1 VLISTDK
8 AVNPTSMMG
17 VTKQIAERIAAGAPV
32 PARRRHRRMRRL
44 PVWPLLAAALAALAP
59 PASAQGGSGAPPAAA
74 TPDSLVL
81 RPGDAVRIT
90 VWRKPELSGEFAVA
104 GDGSITHPLYRAL
117 RVTGMPL
124 VTAEGRLRAFLQQFE
139 TSPEFVMEPLLH
151 VAIGGEVV
159 RPNLYT
165 LRPETSVSDAV
176 ALAGGPTE
184 RGRRDRVRLLRDG
197 REIALDL
204 TRPQAGVAATP
215 IRSGDQILVDRKHA
229 LFRETIGPII
239 TVAGATAAILNVIL
253 RAGRY

>member
-1 VLISTDK
+1 MS
-8 AVNPTSMMG
+8 
-17 VTKQIAERIAAGAPV
+17 
-32 PARRRHRRMRRL
+32 RRL
-44 PVWPLLAAALAALAP
+44 WPLLAAAVGALALALAP
-59 PASAQGGSGAPPAAA
+59 AAA
-74 TPDSLVL
+74 AQAGGPGPRDSLML

-90 VWRKPELSGEFAVA
+90 VWRKPEMSGEFAVA
-104 GDGSITHPLYRAL
+104 GDGSITHPLYRSL

-124 VTAEGRLRAFLQQFE
+124 ATAEGRLRMFLQQFE
-139 TSPEFVMEPLLH
+139 TNPEFVMEPLLH

-176 ALAGGPTE
+176 ALAGGPTD

-197 REIALDL
+197 REIPLDL

-229 LFRETIGPII
+229 VFRETIGPII

-253 RAGRY
+253 RNGRY

>member
-1 VLISTDK
+1 MRLSF
-8 AVNPTSMMG
+8 P
-17 VTKQIAERIAAGAPV
+17 AA
-32 PARRRHRRMRRL
+32 
-44 PVWPLLAAALAALAP
+44 WPLLAAALAAFA
-59 PASAQGGSGAPPAAA
+59 PAARA
-74 TPDSLVL
+74 QAGPGASPRDSLVL

-124 VTAEGRLRAFLQQFE
+124 GTAEGRLRTFLQQYE
-139 TSPEFVMEPLLH
+139 TNPEFVMEPLLH

-165 LRPETSVSDAV
+165 LRPETSVSNAV

-197 REIALDL
+197 GEVVLDL
-204 TRPQAGVAATP
+204 TRPQAGIAATS
-215 IRSGDQILVDRKHA
+215 IRSGDQILVDRKRA
-229 LFRETIGPII
+229 VFRETIGPII
-239 TVAGATAAILNVIL
+239 TVVGATAAILNVIL
-253 RAGRY
+253 RAGR

>member
-1 VLISTDK
+1 MS
-8 AVNPTSMMG
+8 
-17 VTKQIAERIAAGAPV
+17 
-32 PARRRHRRMRRL
+32 RRL
-44 PVWPLLAAALAALAP
+44 WPLLAAAVGALALALAP
-59 PASAQGGSGAPPAAA
+59 AAA
-74 TPDSLVL
+74 AQAGGPGPRDSLML

-90 VWRKPELSGEFAVA
+90 VWRKPEMSGEFAVA
-104 GDGSITHPLYRAL
+104 GDGSITHPLYRSL

-124 VTAEGRLRAFLQQFE
+124 ATAEGRLRTFLQQFE
-139 TSPEFVMEPLLH
+139 TNPEFVMEPLLH

-176 ALAGGPTE
+176 ALAGGPTD

-197 REIALDL
+197 REIPLDL

-229 LFRETIGPII
+229 VFRETIGPII

-253 RAGRY
+253 RNGRY

>member
-1 VLISTDK
+1 
-8 AVNPTSMMG
+8 
-17 VTKQIAERIAAGAPV
+17 
-32 PARRRHRRMRRL
+32 
-44 PVWPLLAAALAALAP
+44 
-59 PASAQGGSGAPPAAA
+59 
-74 TPDSLVL
+74 
-81 RPGDAVRIT
+81 VRIT
-90 VWRKPELSGEFAVA
+90 VWRKPEMSGEFAVA

-117 RVTGMPL
+117 RVTGIPL
-124 VTAEGRLRAFLQQFE
+124 VTAEGRLRTFLQQFE
-139 TSPEFVMEPLLH
+139 TNPEFVMEPLLH

-197 REIALDL
+197 REIVVDL
-204 TRPQAGVAATP
+204 TRPQPGVAAMP
-215 IRSGDQILVDRKHA
+215 IRSGDQILVDRKRA
-229 LFRETIGPII
+229 VFRETIGPIL

>member
-1 VLISTDK
+1 MS
-8 AVNPTSMMG
+8 
-17 VTKQIAERIAAGAPV
+17 
-32 PARRRHRRMRRL
+32 RRL
-44 PVWPLLAAALAALAP
+44 WPLLAAAVGALALAP
-59 PASAQGGSGAPPAAA
+59 AAA
-74 TPDSLVL
+74 AQAGGPGPRDSLML

-90 VWRKPELSGEFAVA
+90 VWRKPEMSGEFAVA
-104 GDGSITHPLYRAL
+104 GDGSITHPLYRSL

-124 VTAEGRLRAFLQQFE
+124 ATAEGRLRTFLQQFE
-139 TSPEFVMEPLLH
+139 TNPEFVMEPLLH

-176 ALAGGPTE
+176 ALAGGPTD

-197 REIALDL
+197 REIPLDL

-229 LFRETIGPII
+229 VFRETIGPII

-253 RAGRY
+253 RNGRY